1 VEGVAQTSRQILDQT
16 SHAGCWSLLE
26 RQDAPQLVAGTATA
40 SARTVHPVNVRTGR
54 PHPAANHRQAAAKRH
69 CPYSRWV
76 EVDGGTV
83 ALLES
88 VVRVGIAPHRLHN
101 R

>member
-1 VEGVAQTSRQILDQT
+1 MEGVAQTSRQILDQT
-16 SHAGCWSLLE
+16 SHAGCRSLLE
-26 RQDAPQLVAGTATA
+26 RQHAPQLVAGKATE

-69 CPYSRWV
+69 CPYPRRV

-88 VVRVGIAPHRLHN
+88 LVRVGIAPHKTP
-101 R
+101 